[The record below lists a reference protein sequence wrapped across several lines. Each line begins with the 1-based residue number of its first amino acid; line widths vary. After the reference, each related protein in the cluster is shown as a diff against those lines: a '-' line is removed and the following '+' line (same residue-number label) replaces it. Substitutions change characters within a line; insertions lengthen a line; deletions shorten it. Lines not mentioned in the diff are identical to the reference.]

1 MSMTLIPMAE
11 KPSFGMPACASTFT
25 GRAHNAAWTI
35 PAGVAAHTYALTQ
48 GVVDFGTKRRTAT
61 GTTAWR
67 PSDC

>member
-1 MSMTLIPMAE
+1 MTLIPMAE
-11 KPSFGMPACASTFT
+11 KPSFAMPACASTFT
-25 GRAHNAAWTI
+25 GRAH
-35 PAGVAAHTYALTQ
+35 GYALTQ

>member
-1 MSMTLIPMAE
+1 MNMILIPMAE
-11 KPSFGMPACASTFT
+11 KPSFGMPACASTLT
-25 GRAHNAAWTI
+25 GRADNAAWTI
-35 PAGVAAHTYALTQ
+35 PAGGAAHADALTQ